1 MLFCALS
8 IRVLLLLLWH
18 SHIIP
23 EILFT
28 QHKFPKL
35 GERDVI
41 AVNYVKVRQG
51 RQHQQLYTIDHGHQQ
66 VHHDCQKEHPG
77 RQKVHHDWYM
87 TGTSVSNRRIY
98 GKGQEIMWLQL
109 IPFISINQSISTNQ
123 EVCCLFGVVFI
134 ILNFVPYD
142 HCCHFYAT
150 VFPTLAFVFIAQA
163 VLTLFSMKYT
173 SKKIN
178 LMEKSSVL
186 LLVKN

>member
-18 SHIIP
+18 AHIIP

-66 VHHDCQKEHPG
+66 E
-77 RQKVHHDWYM
+77 
-87 TGTSVSNRRIY
+87 
-98 GKGQEIMWLQL
+98 KGQEIMWLQL
-109 IPFISINQSISTNQ
+109 PPVISINQSISINQ

>member
-8 IRVLLLLLWH
+8 SRVLLLLLWH

-41 AVNYVKVRQG
+41 AVDYVKVRQG
-51 RQHQQLYTIDHGHQQ
+51 RQHQQLYTIDHGRQQ

-87 TGTSVSNRRIY
+87 TGTSVSNRRIC

-109 IPFISINQSISTNQ
+109 PPVISINQSISTNQ